1 MRLQKSAIIHGT
13 EQIMQSLS
21 WQEQLAQAIR
31 QPADLL
37 DFVGLKAGAIGYS
50 QQAITQFPVRVPYA
64 FANRIKKNDPN
75 DPILR
80 QVFPYKA
87 EEDEAHGFIND
98 PLAELNVQ
106 PVQGLLQKYNS
117 RVLAITTG
125 ACAVHCRYCF
135 RRHYPYQE
143 SSASSKHW
151 QTSLDLIKNDNSIE
165 EVILSGGDPLTLSD
179 RRLQDICSSLATIK
193 HIKRIRF
200 HTRLPIVLPA
210 RITNTLLKQITDN
223 DKSIIFVIHTNHA
236 NELDNTVSNAINRL
250 QEFGVL
256 ILNQSVLLNG
266 INDSV
271 TQLIDLSERL
281 VENNVIPYYLHLLD
295 PVAGAAH
302 YDVSQDE
309 AQKLLNE
316 MQSRV
321 SGYLVPKL
329 VKEEV
334 GASSKTL
341 ISNLA

>member
-1 MRLQKSAIIHGT
+1 
-13 EQIMQSLS
+13 MQSLS

-37 DFVGLKAGAIGYS
+37 EFVGLEAGSIGYS
-50 QQAITQFPVRVPYA
+50 QQAIAQFPVRVPYA

-87 EEDEAHGFIND
+87 EDAEANGFIND

-106 PVQGLLQKYNS
+106 PLKGLLQKYKS
-117 RVLAITTG
+117 RVLSITTG

-143 SSASSKHW
+143 SSSSNKHW
-151 QTSLDLIKNDNSIE
+151 QASLDLIKNDNSIE

-200 HTRLPIVLPA
+200 HTRLPVVLPA
-210 RITNTLLKQITDN
+210 RITTTLLKQVTDN
-223 DKSIIFVIHTNHA
+223 DKSIIFVIHTNHV
-236 NELDNTVSNAINRL
+236 NELDNSVSKIIKRL
-250 QEFGVL
+250 QEFNILV
-256 ILNQSVLLNG
+256 LNQSVLLKG

-271 TQLIDLSERL
+271 EALINLSERL
-281 VENNVIPYYLHLLD
+281 VKDNIIPYYLHLLD

-302 YDVSQDE
+302 YDVPLDE
-309 AQKLLNE
+309 AKKLIDE
-316 MQSRV
+316 MQARV

-329 VKEEV
+329 VKEEI

-341 ISNLA
+341 ASNLD

>member
-1 MRLQKSAIIHGT
+1 
-13 EQIMQSLS
+13 MQSLS

-37 DFVGLKAGAIGYS
+37 EFAGLDADSIGYS
-50 QQAITQFPVRVPYA
+50 QHAITQFPVRVPYA

-87 EEDEAHGFIND
+87 EEDEATGFIND

-106 PVQGLLQKYNS
+106 PVHGLLQKYNS
-117 RVLAITTG
+117 RVLSITTG

-135 RRHYPYQE
+135 RRHFPYQE

-151 QTSLDLIKNDNSIE
+151 QASLDHIKDDSSIE

-179 RRLQDICSSLATIK
+179 RRLQEMCSSLANIK

-210 RITNTLLKQITDN
+210 RITTTLLKQITDS

-236 NELDNTVSNAINRL
+236 NELDNTVSNAIKRL
-250 QEFGVL
+250 QEFGVMV
-256 ILNQSVLLNG
+256 LNQSVLLKD

-271 TQLIDLSERL
+271 EALINLSERL
-281 VENNVIPYYLHLLD
+281 VENNVMPYYLHLLD

-302 YDVSQDE
+302 YDVSTEQ
-309 AQKLLNE
+309 AQKLIQD
-316 MQSRV
+316 MQASV

-329 VKEEV
+329 VKEEI
-334 GASSKTL
+334 GTASKTL
-341 ISNLA
+341 VAK

>member
-1 MRLQKSAIIHGT
+1 
-13 EQIMQSLS
+13 MQSLS

-31 QPADLL
+31 KPTDLL
-37 DFVGLKAGAIGYS
+37 EFAGLEADSIGYS
-50 QQAITQFPVRVPYA
+50 QQAIRQFPVRVPYA

-87 EEDEAHGFIND
+87 EEDKAAGFIND

-106 PVQGLLQKYNS
+106 PVNGLLQKYNS
-117 RVLAITTG
+117 RVLSITTG

-143 SSASSKHW
+143 SSSSSEHW
-151 QTSLDLIKNDNSIE
+151 QASLDHIKNDSSIE

-179 RRLQDICSSLATIK
+179 RRLQEICASIANIK

-210 RITNTLLKQITDN
+210 RVTTTLLKQITDN
-223 DKSIIFVIHTNHA
+223 DKSIIFVIHSNHA
-236 NELDNTVSNAINRL
+236 NELDNSVSTIIKRL
-250 QEFGVL
+250 QEFDILV
-256 ILNQSVLLNG
+256 LNQSVLLKN

-271 TQLIDLSERL
+271 TALINLSERL
-281 VENNVIPYYLHLLD
+281 IENNVIPYYLHLLD

-302 YDVSQDE
+302 YDVSLDD
-309 AQKLLNE
+309 AQSLMEE
-316 MQSRV
+316 MQARV

-341 ISNLA
+341 IMN

>member
-1 MRLQKSAIIHGT
+1 
-13 EQIMQSLS
+13 MQSLS

-31 QPADLL
+31 KPTDLL
-37 DFVGLKAGAIGYS
+37 EFAGLEADSIGYS
-50 QQAITQFPVRVPYA
+50 QQAIRQFPVRVPYA

-87 EEDEAHGFIND
+87 EEDKATGFIND

-106 PVQGLLQKYNS
+106 PVNGLLQKYNS
-117 RVLAITTG
+117 RVLSITTG

-143 SSASSKHW
+143 SSSSSEHW
-151 QTSLDLIKNDNSIE
+151 QASLDHIKNDSSIE

-179 RRLQDICSSLATIK
+179 RRLQEICLSLKNII

-210 RITNTLLKQITDN
+210 RITTTLLKQITDN
-223 DKSIIFVIHTNHA
+223 NKSIIFVIHSNHA
-236 NELDNTVSNAINRL
+236 NEIDSSVSNAIKRL

-256 ILNQSVLLNG
+256 VLNQSVLLKG

-271 TQLIDLSERL
+271 AALIKLSERL
-281 VENNVIPYYLHLLD
+281 VENNVTPYYLHLLD

-302 YDVSQDE
+302 YDVPIQH
-309 AQKLLNE
+309 AQQLIQE
-316 MQSRV
+316 MQASA

-329 VKEEV
+329 VKEEI
-334 GASSKTL
+334 GTTSKTL
-341 ISNLA
+341 VAN

>member
-1 MRLQKSAIIHGT
+1 
-13 EQIMQSLS
+13 MQSLS

-37 DFVGLKAGAIGYS
+37 EFAGLKADSIGYS

-87 EEDEAHGFIND
+87 EENETIGFIND
-98 PLAELNVQ
+98 PLAELSVQ
-106 PVQGLLQKYNS
+106 PVHGLLQKYNS
-117 RVLAITTG
+117 RVLSITTG

-151 QTSLDLIKNDNSIE
+151 QASLDHIEDDLSIE

-179 RRLQDICSSLATIK
+179 RRLQDMCSSLATIK

-200 HTRLPIVLPA
+200 HTRLPVVLPA
-210 RITNTLLKQITDN
+210 RITTTLLKQITDN
-223 DKSIIFVIHTNHA
+223 DKSIIFVIHANHA
-236 NELDNTVSNAINRL
+236 NELDNAVSNTIKRL

-256 ILNQSVLLNG
+256 VLNQSVLLKG

-271 TQLIDLSERL
+271 QALINLSERL
-281 VENNVIPYYLHLLD
+281 VENNVMPYYLHLLD

-302 YDVSQDE
+302 YDVPIEQ
-309 AQKLLNE
+309 AQKLIQE
-316 MQSRV
+316 MQSSV
-321 SGYLVPKL
+321 SGYLIPKL
-329 VKEEV
+329 VKEEI
-334 GASSKTL
+334 GAPSKTL
-341 ISNLA
+341 IRHLT

>member
-1 MRLQKSAIIHGT
+1 
-13 EQIMQSLS
+13 MQSLS

-31 QPADLL
+31 SPNDLL
-37 DFVGLKAGAIGYS
+37 EYSGLNANSIGYS
-50 QQAITQFPVRVPYA
+50 PHTIKQFPVRVPYS

-80 QVFPYKA
+80 QVFPYID
-87 EEDEAHGFIND
+87 EEKEENGFIND
-98 PLAELNVQ
+98 PLSELNVQ
-106 PVQGLLQKYNS
+106 PIHGLLQKYNH
-117 RVLAITTG
+117 RVLSITTG

-143 SSASSKHW
+143 SSSSKHW
-151 QTSLDLIKNDNSIE
+151 QASLEYIIKDPTIE

-179 RRLQDICSSLATIK
+179 RRVQEICYSLSQIK
-193 HIKRIRF
+193 HLKRIRF

-210 RITNTLLKQITDN
+210 RMTKTLLKIMTAN
-223 DKSIIFVIHTNHA
+223 DKSIICVIHSNHA
-236 NELDNTVSNAINRL
+236 NELDNEVANTIKHM
-250 QEFGVL
+250 QDFGL
-256 ILNQSVLLNG
+256 LMLNQSVLLKG

-271 TQLIDLSERL
+271 ESLINLSERL

-295 PVAGAAH
+295 AVAGAAH
-302 YDVSQDE
+302 YNVSIE
-309 AQKLLNE
+309 HAQNILKE
-316 MQSRV
+316 MQNRV

-341 ISNLA
+341 MTK

>member
-1 MRLQKSAIIHGT
+1 
-13 EQIMQSLS
+13 MQSLS

-31 QPADLL
+31 KPTDLL
-37 DFVGLKAGAIGYS
+37 EFAGLEADSIGYS
-50 QQAITQFPVRVPYA
+50 QQAIMQFPVRVPYA
-64 FANRIKKNDPN
+64 FAKRIKKNDPN

-87 EEDEAHGFIND
+87 EEDETTGFIND

-106 PVQGLLQKYNS
+106 PVHGLLQKYNS
-117 RVLAITTG
+117 RVLSITTG

-151 QTSLDLIKNDNSIE
+151 QATLDHIKDDSSIE

-179 RRLQDICSSLATIK
+179 RRLQEICSSLANIK

-210 RITNTLLKQITDN
+210 RITTTLLKQITDN

-236 NELDNTVSNAINRL
+236 NEFDNSVSNAIKRL
-250 QEFGVL
+250 QEFGILV
-256 ILNQSVLLNG
+256 LNQSVLLKG

-271 TQLIDLSERL
+271 AALINLSERL

-302 YDVSQDE
+302 YDVSIEQ
-309 AQKLLNE
+309 AQQLIQE
-316 MQSRV
+316 MQASV

-329 VKEEV
+329 VKEEI
-334 GASSKTL
+334 GTASKTL
-341 ISNLA
+341 VAK